1 MTTNRVDT
9 LRRIA
14 GANHRVESGEG
25 LKPDH
30 FVPVCA
36 IRSRE
41 LAATLRKQ
49 LEQQDIEVKIHRE
62 RLCTRFFVTH
72 QNLSTAL
79 QIHEALLAKHP
90 DDPARKFSRDYDSV
104 LLLAPPAAL
113 LVLISIVFPK
123 APSNAWVGVLSISI
137 TAMAILERLNRL
149 YRNNRGAKW
158 GIIDLVGITLAVAVN
173 VAVWRFMV

>member
-30 FVPVCA
+30 FVPVCS

-49 LEQQDIEVKIHRE
+49 LEQKEIEVKIHRE

-104 LLLAPPAAL
+104 LLLAPPTVL
-113 LVLISIVFPK
+113 MLVTIVLAKPQ
-123 APSNAWVGVLSISI
+123 NNVWVGILSISI
-137 TAMAILERLNRL
+137 TAIVVLERLNRL

-158 GIIDLVGITLAVAVN
+158 GIIDLIGITLAVAVN

>member
-1 MTTNRVDT
+1 MTSDQVNT

-14 GANHRVESGEG
+14 SANHRVESGKG
-25 LKPDH
+25 LEANH

-41 LAATLRKQ
+41 LAATFKEHLV
-49 LEQQDIEVKIHRE
+49 QQDIEVKMHRE

-72 QNLSTAL
+72 QNLAIAR
-79 QIHEALLAKHP
+79 QIHEAFLAKQP

-104 LLLAPPAAL
+104 LLLTPPAIMA
-113 LVLISIVFPK
+113 VLISIVFPK
-123 APSNAWVGVLSISI
+123 APGNAWVGVLSISI
-137 TAMAILERLNRL
+137 TLMAILERLNRL

-158 GIIDLVGITLAVAVN
+158 GIIDLIGLTLAVAVN
-173 VAVWRFMV
+173 VAVWRFVV